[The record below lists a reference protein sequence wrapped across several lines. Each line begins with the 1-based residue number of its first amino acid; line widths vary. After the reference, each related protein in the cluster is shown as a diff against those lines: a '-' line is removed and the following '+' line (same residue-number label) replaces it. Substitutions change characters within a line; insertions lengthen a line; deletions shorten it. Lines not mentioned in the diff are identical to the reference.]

1 MGIKRKKLKVG
12 DLVVAK
18 GHYDGSDDR
27 PPIGLVV
34 ALYQNTHA
42 GVRWVV
48 DNPGYAYLTV
58 HFQNYYNQTGFPAN
72 DSVDNWVNRK
82 FLRRISKRQA

>member
-18 GHYDGSDDR
+18 GHHDGSGDR

-34 ALYQNTHA
+34 ALYQDTHA

-48 DNPGYAYLTV
+48 DRPGYAYLTV
-58 HFQNYYNQTGFPAN
+58 HFQIYYNQTGFPAN
-72 DSVDNWVNRK
+72 DSVDNWINRK

>member
-12 DLVVAK
+12 DLVIAK
-18 GHYDGSDDR
+18 GDYNGSDRR

-34 ALYQNTHA
+34 ALYQESHA

-48 DNPGYAYLTV
+48 DNPGYAYLSV
-58 HFQNYYNQTGFPAN
+58 HFQIHYKQAEFPTN
-72 DSVDNWVNRK
+72 VLVDHWINRK
-82 FLRRISKRQA
+82 FLRRISKRQP

>member
-34 ALYQNTHA
+34 ALYQESHA

-48 DNPGYAYLTV
+48 DNPGYAYLSV
-58 HFQNYYNQTGFPAN
+58 HFQIHYKQAEFPTN
-72 DSVDNWVNRK
+72 VLVDHWINRK
-82 FLRRISKRQA
+82 FLRRISKRQQ